1 MLAGGGHNPSML
13 PNNMCCPFLETT
25 GIAGTPYHSAIH
37 GCCDTKLYDL
47 YTQECCA
54 DQGVILEKVILPF
67 KFKKIISHPF
77 LIFELNFFVKVLLA
91 PT

>member
-77 LIFELNFFVKVLLA
+77 
-91 PT
+91 